1 MTCDEIHG
9 KLAHY
14 VDSELPAGELADF
27 ESHLR
32 GCSNCATEALE
43 LLQTK
48 RAIRTAAAT
57 RYVPSP
63 EFRLRMEQSIRSRSK
78 RRWFDLRFDVRFPR
92 LALAG
97 VAALLLIASVTVL
110 LNRTGRERELTE
122 IADLHVTALASSN
135 PVDVIS
141 TDKHTVKP
149 WFAGKLPFSFNLPE
163 LQNSGF
169 TLVGGRVAYF
179 ERSSGAQLLF
189 SLRKHQLSVFIFK
202 EAPRE
207 FPFHEGTV
215 TSTRLALQLETWSEG
230 GLRYFIVS
238 DAPASDVHALSEL
251 LRKAAR
257 S

>member
-1 MTCDEIHG
+1 MTCAELRG
-9 KLAHY
+9 KLAPY
-14 VDSELPAGELADF
+14 VDSELPAGEMAEF

-32 GCSNCATEALE
+32 GCTTCAADALE

-48 RAIRTAAAT
+48 RAIRAAAT

-63 EFRLRMEQSIRSRSK
+63 EFRLRMEQSIRAKSK
-78 RRWFDLRFDVRFPR
+78 PQWFSVRFPR
-92 LALAG
+92 LALA
-97 VAALLLIASVTVL
+97 AAAAILLIAWITIWV
-110 LNRTGRERELTE
+110 NHHERERELTE

-135 PVDVIS
+135 PVDVVS

-163 LQNSGF
+163 LQNSEF
-169 TLVGGRVAYF
+169 TLAGGRVAYF
-179 ERSSGAQLLF
+179 ERSSGAQLIF
-189 SLRKHQLSVFIFK
+189 NLRKHQLSVFIFK
-202 EAPRE
+202 DEPRE
-207 FPFHEGTV
+207 FPFHWGTV
-215 TSTRLALQLETWSEG
+215 ISTRLALQMETWSEG

>member
-1 MTCDEIHG
+1 MTCGEIHG
-9 KLAHY
+9 KLAPY
-14 VDSELPAGELADF
+14 VDSELSASELAEF

-32 GCSNCATEALE
+32 GCATCAAEALE

-48 RAIRTAAAT
+48 RAIRAAAT

-63 EFRLRMEQSIRSRSK
+63 EFRLRMEQSMRSRSK
-78 RRWFDLRFDVRFPR
+78 RRWFEMRFPG
-92 LALAG
+92 LALAA
-97 VAALLLIASVTVL
+97 VAAVLLIASVTLL

-163 LQNSGF
+163 LQGSGF
-169 TLVGGRVAYF
+169 TLAGGRVAYF
-179 ERSSGAQLLF
+179 EHSSGAQLIF
-189 SLRKHQLSVFIFK
+189 DLRKHQLSVFIFK
-202 EAPRE
+202 EEPRE
-207 FPFHEGTV
+207 LTFPEGTV
-215 TSTRLALQLETWSEG
+215 TSTRLAFQMETWREG

-238 DAPASDVHALSEL
+238 DAPASDVHALGEL

>member
-1 MTCDEIHG
+1 MR
-9 KLAHY
+9 
-14 VDSELPAGELADF
+14 AG
-27 ESHLR
+27 
-32 GCSNCATEALE
+32 N
-43 LLQTK
+43 
-48 RAIRTAAAT
+48 
-57 RYVPSP
+57 
-63 EFRLRMEQSIRSRSK
+63 K
-78 RRWFDLRFDVRFPR
+78 RRWPSVRFPR
-92 LALAG
+92 LALAA
-97 VAALLLIASVTVL
+97 VAAVLLIASVTVWV
-110 LNRTGRERELTE
+110 NHAERERELTE

-135 PVDVIS
+135 PVDVVS

-169 TLVGGRVAYF
+169 TLAGGRVAYF

-189 SLRKHQLSVFIFK
+189 GLRKHQFSVFIFK
-202 EAPRE
+202 EEPRE
-207 FPFHEGTV
+207 FPFRMGSAA
-215 TSTRLALQLETWSEG
+215 STRLALQMETWSEG

>member
-1 MTCDEIHG
+1 MTCDEIRG

-32 GCSNCATEALE
+32 GCATCAAEALE
-43 LLQTK
+43 MLQTK
-48 RAIRTAAAT
+48 RAIRAAGT

-63 EFRLRMEQSIRSRSK
+63 EFRLRMEQSIRSRSQ
-78 RRWFDLRFDVRFPR
+78 RRWFDMRFPR

-97 VAALLLIASVTVL
+97 VAAVLLIASVTVL

-149 WFAGKLPFSFNLPE
+149 WFAGRLPFSFDLPE
-163 LQNSGF
+163 LQDSGF

-179 ERSSGAQLLF
+179 ERGSGAQLLF

-202 EAPRE
+202 EEPRE
-207 FPFHEGTV
+207 FPFHFLRDQGTV
-215 TSTRLALQLETWSEG
+215 TSTRLALQMETWSEG
-230 GLRYFIVS
+230 GLRYFVVS

-251 LRKAAR
+251 LKKAAR